1 MSERFAFSAR
11 GLGTASVRIGICLSA
26 VTLVWLG
33 YRAINEWQRSA
44 ATLAQRRAEEA
55 VELLVVAIT
64 RDMRAV
70 QGSVLSAL
78 QFDESGPNLT
88 LDLNGVGSAFAR
100 YPYPE
105 VFFASRGTLTAES
118 MTFYNRGD
126 RPAVWLPKSNQPARF
141 PVMLSSAPLV
151 GRMLLNRI
159 ARDVADGK
167 RFAIFNVKLHD
178 SDYQVVALLSYTD
191 PARQTLQAIVGFMVD
206 LAWVRHN
213 YFQELAGQVV
223 RIQAGDDA
231 GLNLAIVDSHGSPIV
246 GTSVAGADDAPS
258 SRRRFSLLFFDP
270 GLVALDPPNDLEHET
285 WTAWAIVSGDR
296 ALLAARIG
304 ARRTLGIASV
314 SALVLAVGTVL
325 TIRAARANARL
336 MAMRSD
342 FVSAVTHELKTP
354 IATIRAVSETVA
366 SGRST
371 DPGLAREY
379 AQLAVHETKRLT
391 RLIDNLLAYAR
402 ITDVTE
408 VYSFEPVGIA
418 TIARQTLKEFHSQLS
433 TEGFVVNV
441 DVPYDLPLVRADRAS
456 MVLALGNLLDNAI
469 RYSNGTRRLTIA
481 ARESVGCIVLEVTDA
496 GRGIPEHEIQHVTRK
511 FFRGHGA
518 ISGGSGLGLSIA
530 QRIVS
535 DHAGSLVIRS
545 EVGVGTTVRITL
557 PSAALTNDEET
568 NPGR

>member
-1 MSERFAFSAR
+1 MSERFAVSPR
-11 GLGTASVRIGICLSA
+11 RLGTASVRIGICLSA

-44 ATLAQRRAEEA
+44 AMLAQRRAEEA

-70 QGSVLSAL
+70 QGSVLSSL
-78 QFDESGPNLT
+78 QFDESAPNPT
-88 LDLNGVGSAFAR
+88 LDLNSVGSAFAR

-105 VFFASRGTLTAES
+105 VFFASRGRPTAES
-118 MTFYNRGD
+118 MTFYHRGD
-126 RPAVWLPKSNQPARF
+126 RPAVWLPKGGQPTRF
-141 PVMLSSAPLV
+141 PVMLTSAPLV
-151 GRMLLNRI
+151 GRMLLVRI

-191 PARQTLQAIVGFMVD
+191 PARETLQAIVGFMVD
-206 LAWVRHN
+206 LAWVRQH

-223 RIQAGDDA
+223 RIKAGDDA

-246 GTSVAGADDAPS
+246 GTSVASADDAPS

-270 GLVALDPPNDLEHET
+270 GLVALDPPSDLDQET

-296 ALLAARIG
+296 ALLAARLG
-304 ARRTLGIASV
+304 ASRTLGIASV
-314 SALVLAVGTVL
+314 SALVLVVGTAL

-342 FVSAVTHELKTP
+342 FISAVTHELKTP

-371 DPGLAREY
+371 DAGLAREY

-408 VYSFEPVGIA
+408 AYSFEPIGIA
-418 TIARQTLKEFHSQLS
+418 TIARETLKEFHSQLS
-433 TEGFVVNV
+433 KEGFVVNV
-441 DVPYDLPLVRADRAS
+441 DIPYDLPLVRADRAS
-456 MVLALGNLLDNAI
+456 MALALGNLLDNAI
-469 RYSNGTRRLTIA
+469 RYSNGTRKLTITA
-481 ARESVGCIVLEVTDA
+481 HESVGSVVLEVTDA

-557 PSAALTNDEET
+557 PSAAMANDEKT